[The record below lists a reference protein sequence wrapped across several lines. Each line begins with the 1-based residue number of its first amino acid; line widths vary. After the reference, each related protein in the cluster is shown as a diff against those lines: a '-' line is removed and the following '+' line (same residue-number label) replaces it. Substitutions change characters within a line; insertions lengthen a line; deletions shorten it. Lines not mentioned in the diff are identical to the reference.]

1 MKRDVSVGLCAAAMH
16 CRGAACPQLTV
27 PGSRVGSSG
36 HWLHSLAAS
45 PSEQG
50 SSTSDTKEV
59 LVAERDDSE
68 GGRLLPGD
76 SHRSCN
82 FASRLSITF
91 SFSWS
96 SRLSLKRQPSSE
108 ASDPAQPFPA
118 VPCPPQHHTVVQGH
132 KVPSPGE
139 QQHPQDNHPEHP
151 GPPSQ
156 K

>member
-1 MKRDVSVGLCAAAMH
+1 MLTQLWLSLGGPVLPEVLSHTGAHCSRDPARPQPVVPVSRA
-16 CRGAACPQLTV
+16 
-27 PGSRVGSSG
+27 GSSW

-50 SSTSDTKEV
+50 SSASDTKEA

-76 SHRSCN
+76 SQRSCS

-96 SRLSLKRQPSSE
+96 SRLSLRGRGI
-108 ASDPAQPFPA
+108 AGAVLAPA
-118 VPCPPQHHTVVQGH
+118 
-132 KVPSPGE
+132 
-139 QQHPQDNHPEHP
+139 
-151 GPPSQ
+151 
-156 K
+156 